1 MINSSRKKME
11 KMENFTEE
19 LESIRRNQMELLKL
33 KNTITEIKNS
43 VV

>member
-1 MINSSRKKME
+1 ME